1 MCRGGSICLVQTRL
15 QQALADPDSRPRAA
29 PIDAFKVARRRFLAG
44 DVVDVTSVAAQLGVN
59 RVTVQRW
66 VGSRSQLL
74 VEVLWS
80 LAERQLEYARGLVAE
95 GDPAGV
101 AEVFALFIGESIAH
115 PGMRRFLH
123 EEGPLAM
130 RLLTRPDQGFHLRMV
145 AAFHG
150 VLQDAAAAGE
160 LGPDAPLE
168 ELAYTLVRIMEG
180 YIHTEALGGDPPEP
194 ERVGTILRWILR
206 PSGARP

>member
-1 MCRGGSICLVQTRL
+1 MCRGDSITVMQTRL
-15 QQALADPDSRPRAA
+15 QHALADQDSRPRAA
-29 PIDAFKVARRRFLAG
+29 PIDAFKLARRRFLAG
-44 DVVDVTSVAAQLGVN
+44 DVVDVTSVAAELGVN

-80 LAERQLEYARGLVAE
+80 LAERQLEHARALVAQD
-95 GDPAGV
+95 DPGSL

-130 RLLTRPDQGFHLRMV
+130 RLLTRPDQGFHPRMV
-145 AAFHG
+145 AAFQR
-150 VLQDAAAAGE
+150 VLQDAAAVGE
-160 LGPDAPLE
+160 LEPDAPLE

-180 YIHTEALGGDPPEP
+180 YVHTEALGGDPPQP
-194 ERVGTILRWILR
+194 ERIGTVLRWILR
-206 PSGARP
+206 PPGATP